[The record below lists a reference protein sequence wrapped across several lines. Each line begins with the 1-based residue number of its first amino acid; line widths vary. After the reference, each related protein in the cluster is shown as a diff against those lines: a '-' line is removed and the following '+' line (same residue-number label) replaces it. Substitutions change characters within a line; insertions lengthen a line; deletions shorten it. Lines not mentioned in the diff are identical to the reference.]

1 MHGKFTG
8 RYRCCVTATCDD
20 SHGSGRNLFSSTQEK
35 IGDRKKVLRMRGGE
49 EQGKE
54 WKEKEK
60 NSGESYGEYISP
72 RAIGQRYPPYSTF
85 DHNLSLQGCAAR
97 KIHPPRWLFDPICPV
112 RVFSFV
118 RDDLRR

>member
-1 MHGKFTG
+1 MVNL
-8 RYRCCVTATCDD
+8 RVVTVVALPPRATIHMARDEIC
-20 SHGSGRNLFSSTQEK
+20 FSSTQEK

-60 NSGESYGEYISP
+60 NSGKSYGEYISP

-85 DHNLSLQGCAAR
+85 DHNLSLQGRAAR
-97 KIHPPRWLFDPICPV
+97 KIHPPRWLFDPICRDIPSG
-112 RVFSFV
+112 FSASFV
-118 RDDLRR
+118 TI

>member
-1 MHGKFTG
+1 MVNLRVVTVVALPPRATIHMARDEICFLFDAGKN
-8 RYRCCVTATCDD
+8 RR
-20 SHGSGRNLFSSTQEK
+20 S
-35 IGDRKKVLRMRGGE
+35 KKGCGCE

-112 RVFSFV
+112 RVFSLV

>member
-1 MHGKFTG
+1 MVNL
-8 RYRCCVTATCDD
+8 RVVTVVALPPRATIHMARDEIC
-20 SHGSGRNLFSSTQEK
+20 FSSTQEK

-54 WKEKEK
+54 WE
-60 NSGESYGEYISP
+60 NRTGNISP
-72 RAIGQRYPPYSTF
+72 SAPSVNVTRHIPYF

-112 RVFSFV
+112 RVFSLV